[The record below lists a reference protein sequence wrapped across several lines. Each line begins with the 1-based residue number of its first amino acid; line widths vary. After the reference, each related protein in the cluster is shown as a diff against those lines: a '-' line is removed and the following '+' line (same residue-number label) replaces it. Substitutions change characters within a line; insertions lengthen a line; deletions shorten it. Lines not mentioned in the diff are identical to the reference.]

1 MIRKVNATAATDRR
15 RRRKNHKSNGPD
27 SSSSSSSSSSMFFIF
42 CCFVWPE
49 VKSKGLGNVLRPW
62 NTTFWVRKAR
72 HVVGFFFV
80 AVVGLGC
87 ARTGEGLN
95 FFFLYS
101 LATKQVRTYTLITNG
116 LRRLVLVITAIM

>member
-1 MIRKVNATAATDRR
+1 
-15 RRRKNHKSNGPD
+15 
-27 SSSSSSSSSSMFFIF
+27 MFFIF

-72 HVVGFFFV
+72 HVVGFFV

-95 FFFLYS
+95 FFLFSCSEASAHIHADHQWLTAPCACNYS
-101 LATKQVRTYTLITNG
+101 DNVTWVFFAPLASVRSWMS
-116 LRRLVLVITAIM
+116 VEPTAP